1 VIKIAVDEN
10 FDHHILRAL
19 LRRIPELDFR
29 TVQSQGM
36 TGADDPDVLA
46 WAATEERVLLT
57 HDVRTVTGFA
67 YERVA
72 RNDAMPGVIEVPC
85 TATTSDVLEDLIL
98 IVMCAEADD
107 CRDQVIY
114 LPWQRPG

>member
-19 LRRIPELDFR
+19 VRRVPQLDFR
-29 TVQSQGM
+29 TIQGQAM
-36 TGADDPDVLA
+36 TGFEDPEVLA
-46 WAATEERVLLT
+46 WAAAEDRVLLT
-57 HDVRTVTGFA
+57 HDVRTVTRFA

-72 RNDAMPGVIEVPC
+72 RGDAMPGVIEIPSV
-85 TATTSDVLEDLIL
+85 ATVSEALEDLVL
-98 IVMCAEADD
+98 VVTCSTADD

-114 LPWQRPG
+114 LPWQKTE